1 MNTLHTAQTVLSRY
15 FGYSEF
21 RKGQAPLIEHLL
33 KGQDCLGVMPTGAG
47 KSLCYQVPALLLGG
61 TTLVIS
67 PLISLMKD
75 QVEALRSCGIKAAYL
90 NSSLSTREQSD
101 TLQAVQ
107 RGEVT
112 LLYIAP
118 ERLEAPAFQSFA
130 QRSGANSTP
139 AISLVAV
146 DEAHCISQ
154 WGQDFRPS
162 YTHIPRFVAQLPTRP
177 IVAAFTATATQQVR
191 DDISKLL
198 QLHDPFVLTTGF
210 DRPNLHFE
218 VQRPKT
224 TSSKTPHLLAFL
236 QTQAQQHGEQSGI
249 VYCSTRKA
257 VEQVCQRLN
266 EAGFDATRYHAGL
279 TEQERHNNQDDF
291 LFDRKPIMVAT
302 NAFGMGI
309 DKSNVNF
316 VVHYNLPQNMEA
328 YYQEA
333 GRAGRDGTPAW
344 CLLLYSS
351 ADVET
356 NKFLISQ
363 SDRMSEASTGDQ
375 SVADSVLLRQEL
387 EVRSLALLKQIIF
400 YATTDGCL
408 RAFILRYFGEQDVAP
423 HCEMCSSCTGDFAQR
438 DITVEARK
446 IISCVYRMGERDQH
460 FGKTMIVDVL
470 RGSRA
475 KRVLEVELET
485 LSTYGIMTDVSARD
499 AQRIIDVLIERDYLA
514 ISDSR
519 YPVISLGARYG
530 EALAEDAQL
539 TMRVPLS
546 SVLGATDDAE
556 QDADTGNTTRSR
568 KPGGKKQRVDAA
580 LLSDDDRK
588 LFEAL
593 RTLRRELAD
602 AESVP
607 AFVVFSDATLYDMVA
622 KRPHSQEALLEVSGV
637 GAVKLERYGEAFLGV
652 LRTVEG

>member
-1 MNTLHTAQTVLSRY
+1 MNTLRTAQTVLSRY

-21 RKGQAPLIEHLL
+21 RTGQAPLIEHLL

-47 KSLCYQVPALLLGG
+47 KSLCYQVPALLLDGV
-61 TTLVIS
+61 TLVIS

-101 TLQAVQ
+101 TLQAVE

-112 LLYIAP
+112 LLYVAP
-118 ERLEAPAFQSFA
+118 ERLEAPAFQNFA
-130 QRSGANSTP
+130 QRSGTGSVP
-139 AISLVAV
+139 AITLVAV

-198 QLHDPFVLTTGF
+198 QLRDPFILTTGF

-218 VQRPKT
+218 VQRPKVA
-224 TSSKTPHLLAFL
+224 SSKTPHLLAFL
-236 QTQAQQHGEQSGI
+236 RKQTKQNGEQSGI

-257 VEQVCQRLN
+257 VEQVCQELVD
-266 EAGFDATRYHAGL
+266 AGFAATRYHAGL
-279 TEQERHNNQDDF
+279 TEQERHDNQDDF

-356 NKFLISQ
+356 NKFLITKSSRMPGI
-363 SDRMSEASTGDQ
+363 SDDDQ
-375 SVADSVLLRQEL
+375 SGIDSALLRQEL
-387 EVRSLALLKQIIF
+387 EVKDLALLKQMIF

-408 RAFILRYFGEQDVAP
+408 RAFILRYFGEADVAP
-423 HCEMCSSCTGDFAQR
+423 HCEMCSSCTGDFTQR
-438 DITVEARK
+438 DITLEARK
-446 IISCVYRMGERDQH
+446 IISCVYRMGERGQH
-460 FGKTMIVDVL
+460 FGKTMVVDVL
-470 RGSRA
+470 RGSQSR
-475 KRVLEVELET
+475 RVLDAGLET
-485 LSTYGIMTDVSARD
+485 LSTHGIMADVSARD

-519 YPVISLGARYG
+519 YPVASLGTRYR
-530 EALAEDAQL
+530 EALAEGAQL
-539 TMRVPLS
+539 TMLEALS
-546 SVLGATDDAE
+546 PVLGVADNAE
-556 QDADTGNTTRSR
+556 QDADTGGTTRSQ
-568 KPGGKKQRVDAA
+568 KPSSKQQKAEAV
-580 LLSDDDRK
+580 LLSDDDRR
-588 LFEAL
+588 LFESL
-593 RTLRRELAD
+593 RALRRELAD
-602 AESVP
+602 AEGVP

-622 KRPHSQEALLEVSGV
+622 KHPRSQEEFLEVSGV
-637 GAVKLERYGEAFLGV
+637 GAVKLDRYGKAFLEV
-652 LRTVEG
+652 LQG